1 MLVHLIWSKYTK
13 RHLLNISSMCG
24 LLYFLVF
31 VGPLNMYH
39 IVFINY
45 VKSAS
50 VLHTV
55 HIVIVISNIYSILT
69 ARSTYQIAVHLL
81 YNEIVNIIQK
91 LIFRFFLQEL
101 SKEISWSL
109 RKF

>member
-1 MLVHLIWSKYTK
+1 MLVHLIWNKYTK

-55 HIVIVISNIYSILT
+55 HIVIIISNILT

-81 YNEIVNIIQK
+81 YN
-91 LIFRFFLQEL
+91 
-101 SKEISWSL
+101 
-109 RKF
+109 